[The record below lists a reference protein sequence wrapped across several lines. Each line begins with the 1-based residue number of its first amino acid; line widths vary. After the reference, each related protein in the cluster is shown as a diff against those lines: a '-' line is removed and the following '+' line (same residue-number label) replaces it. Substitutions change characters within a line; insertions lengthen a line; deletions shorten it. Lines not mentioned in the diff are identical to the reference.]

1 MASPLSI
8 VRSREFNIPAIS
20 LFLACSPS
28 VDPQP
33 LSLDAR
39 SVAGGSGGS
48 LPDAPDQEYR
58 GRKAQRGDQEFF
70 EESHGTLLMKR
81 FSLLSISL

>member
-1 MASPLSI
+1 
-8 VRSREFNIPAIS
+8 VFNIPAIS
-20 LFLACSPS
+20 LFLSYSPS
-28 VDPQP
+28 VVPQS

-58 GRKAQRGDQEFF
+58 GRKAQRGNQEFF
-70 EESHGTLLMKR
+70 EESHGSLLVKR
-81 FSLLSISL
+81 FLLLSISLLGKQDAK

>member
-1 MASPLSI
+1 
-8 VRSREFNIPAIS
+8 VFNIPAIS
-20 LFLACSPS
+20 LFLVCSPS
-28 VDPQP
+28 VIPQS

-39 SVAGGSGGS
+39 SIAGGSGGS

-58 GRKAQRGDQEFF
+58 ARKAQRGNQEFF
-70 EESHGTLLMKR
+70 EESHGTLLVKR